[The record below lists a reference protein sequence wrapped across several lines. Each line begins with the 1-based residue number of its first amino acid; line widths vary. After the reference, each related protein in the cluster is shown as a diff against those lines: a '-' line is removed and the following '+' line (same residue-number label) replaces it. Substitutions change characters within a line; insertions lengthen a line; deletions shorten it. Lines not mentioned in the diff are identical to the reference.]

1 MSVLAKTRRLATLAL
16 LPALLSTAVVAL
28 TSGPA
33 QAALPA
39 VNMQRVVLAATLDP
53 ARADNTHT
61 AGATASVTAVQD
73 ALADLGYLARGAVNG
88 YWGLSTTTAWGKWER
103 HLGESDVWTNNGLP
117 GLDELQQL
125 APGRFTLTQTYTV
138 GARTKFTTGPRAADG
153 PVVLNQ
159 RTIDMLNAAEAI
171 HGQPNVHLY
180 QGSYCG
186 LVSGDCAS
194 ASAGTHRG
202 GGTIDVDIRSLNESA
217 ATFAND
223 LATVGF
229 AAWYRSS
236 ASPQHV
242 HAVAINDY
250 QMPWAEYGVGAA
262 PSTVTT
268 SSDGTGGNCQ
278 ILSWR
283 FGGDGYSCPNFLP
296 DPGSGYRALVI
307 YEDR

>member
-1 MSVLAKTRRLATLAL
+1 MSVLGTTRRLGALAL
-16 LPALLSTAVVAL
+16 LPALLASVIVAL
-28 TSGPA
+28 TAGA
-33 QAALPA
+33 ADAALPA
-39 VNMQRVVLAATLDP
+39 VNMERVVLAATLDP

-61 AGATASVTAVQD
+61 AGAAVQD
-73 ALADLGYLARGAVNG
+73 ALADLGYLARGSVNG

-103 HLGESDVWTNNGLP
+103 HLGENDVWTNNGLP

-125 APGRFTLTQTYTV
+125 APSRFTLTQSYTV

-159 RTIDMLNAAEAI
+159 RTINMLNAAEGI
-171 HGQPNVHLY
+171 HSQPNVHLW

-186 LVSGDCAS
+186 LVAGDCAS

-202 GGTIDVDIRSLNESA
+202 GGTIDVDISSLNESA
-217 ATFAND
+217 AAFASD
-223 LATVGF
+223 LASVGF
-229 AAWYRSS
+229 AAWYRST

-250 QMPWAEYGVGAA
+250 QMPWAEYGVGGA

-283 FGGDGYSCPNFLP
+283 FGGTGYSCPNFLP
-296 DPGSGYRALVI
+296 DPGSGYRLLVI